1 MSGRSDGR
9 AMGGKVKEETPRTQG
24 ARSERRDAVAGHCGA
39 GEGSVYGWNKAQA
52 QMNTLDNSLLLY
64 VTLVLTIV

>member
-1 MSGRSDGR
+1 MSGRSDRR
-9 AMGGKVKEETPRTQG
+9 AKGAKMKEETLRAQG
-24 ARSERRDAVAGHCGA
+24 AWAERRDAVAGHCGA